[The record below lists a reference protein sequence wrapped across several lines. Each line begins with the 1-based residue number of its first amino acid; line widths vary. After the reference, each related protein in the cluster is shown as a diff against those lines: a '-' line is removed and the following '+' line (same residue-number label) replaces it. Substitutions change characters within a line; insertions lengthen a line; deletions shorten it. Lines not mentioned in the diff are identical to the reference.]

1 MYSELDRARP
11 SVRGLT
17 IGVSLCA
24 VVWLSSATLPAQ
36 NTSSI
41 EVLQIRPNFYMV
53 AGAGGNIGVQV
64 GPDGAF
70 VVNSGRQDA
79 TGEVLAAIQR
89 LTKEP
94 IRYIVNTSAG
104 PEFVGGNAE
113 LAKAGRSV
121 STPTI
126 RPRTVP
132 RGAVVSVD
140 TEAPAIIAHEN
151 VVTRMMGRRDEAA
164 PFPVSAWPSESF
176 SERRKYLYFNDE
188 GIEILHQPAAHS
200 DGDSFVFF
208 RRSDV
213 VVAGDVVDAT
223 RFPVIDIEKGGS
235 LQGEI
240 DALNRLIDLAIPPGP
255 YIGTRAG
262 ASPTSPDSG
271 GTEILTGHGRIYR
284 QIDVV
289 NYRDMVVII
298 RDVIKDMIDRKL
310 TLEQI
315 QAAAPAKAYAPQY
328 GATSGPWTTNDFVK
342 AVYQGLMNPPNN
354 ALQER

>member
-1 MYSELDRARP
+1 
-11 SVRGLT
+11 
-17 IGVSLCA
+17 
-24 VVWLSSATLPAQ
+24 
-36 NTSSI
+36 
-41 EVLQIRPNFYMV
+41 VLQIRPNFYMI
-53 AGAGGNIGVQV
+53 ADAGGNIGVQV

-89 LTKEP
+89 LTREP
-94 IRYIVNTSAG
+94 IRYIVNTSAD
-104 PEFVGGNAE
+104 PEFVGGNAG

-121 STPTI
+121 TTPAM
-126 RPRTVP
+126 RPRTGQRAALAALV
-132 RGAVVSVD
+132 AID
-140 TEAPAIIAHEN
+140 TEAAAIIAHEN

-164 PFPVSAWPSESF
+164 PFPVSAWPSEPF
-176 SERRKYLYFNDE
+176 SQRRKYLYFNDE

-235 LQGEI
+235 IQGEI
-240 DALNRLIDLAIPPGP
+240 AALNRLIELAIPPGP
-255 YIGTRAG
+255 YIGTPAG
-262 ASPTSPDSG
+262 ASPTSPQPG
-271 GTEILTGHGRIYR
+271 GTEILTGHGRVYR

-289 NYRDMVVII
+289 NYRDMVVLI
-298 RDVIKDMIDRKL
+298 RDTIKDMIDRTL

-328 GATSGPWTTNDFVK
+328 GAASGPWTTNDFVE
-342 AVYQGLMNPPNN
+342 AVYQSLMNPPNN

>member
-1 MYSELDRARP
+1 
-11 SVRGLT
+11 
-17 IGVSLCA
+17 
-24 VVWLSSATLPAQ
+24 
-36 NTSSI
+36 
-41 EVLQIRPNFYMV
+41 MV

-132 RGAVVSVD
+132 RGALVSVD

-255 YIGTRAG
+255 YIGTPSRCQPDVAGFWRNGNPHRA
-262 ASPTSPDSG
+262 
-271 GTEILTGHGRIYR
+271 
-284 QIDVV
+284 
-289 NYRDMVVII
+289 M
-298 RDVIKDMIDRKL
+298 
-310 TLEQI
+310 
-315 QAAAPAKAYAPQY
+315 
-328 GATSGPWTTNDFVK
+328 
-342 AVYQGLMNPPNN
+342 AVSTARSMW
-354 ALQER
+354 